1 MSKKEVQAI
10 YPIYVSFSLKFML
23 PNICTPKNM
32 TTPLAPKQSGV
43 ADLVIVRFQ
52 DIQQPHDVLVSIE
65 LLRRSCD
72 EPREKG
78 KEASSHGFFGTN
90 LCITCHSPLTSLNR
104 RYINWCRILCNCVCI
119 LGIANT
125 SNRTFVSDGVR
136 SCSC

>member
-23 PNICTPKNM
+23 PNICAPKNM

-78 KEASSHGFFGTN
+78 KEASSHGF
-90 LCITCHSPLTSLNR
+90 L
-104 RYINWCRILCNCVCI
+104 WDK
-119 LGIANT
+119 
-125 SNRTFVSDGVR
+125 FVHHLP
-136 SCSC
+136 